1 MQTPCTVGIT
11 LKLSIMFIQNSG
23 HSIFHNHN
31 EDSIHNIRHQHQP
44 LAQLQH
50 HASCVQTHT
59 GGIHSSRSYSR
70 GSDTHTDQHQ
80 HRGQLQHHAS
90 YVLGYTGD
98 IHSSRG
104 CSRGSESRT
113 GDQHQHWGQLQR
125 QHHASYVLR
134 NTGEI
139 HSSRSYSRGSD
150 SRTDQHQH
158 QPQGPQQH
166 PAVLQ
171 PVQGQQTP
179 TKP

>member
-1 MQTPCTVGIT
+1 
-11 LKLSIMFIQNSG
+11 MFIQNSG

-80 HRGQLQHHAS
+80 HW
-90 YVLGYTGD
+90 
-98 IHSSRG
+98 
-104 CSRGSESRT
+104 
-113 GDQHQHWGQLQR
+113 HQRQEQLQR
-125 QHHASYVLR
+125 QLHASYVLR

-139 HSSRSYSRGSD
+139 HSSHSYSRGSD

-179 TKP
+179 TKPEASF